1 MSDPYAG
8 IILAHYTNP
17 VGYGKPEAVLASATR
32 TNPLCGDVITWY
44 LAEGKQE
51 LFFESKGCMIAKA
64 SASIL
69 AELTRTTPQEEWAA
83 LLPLAEEML
92 QTDRMDFPAG
102 LIALTDLRRFPARSR
117 CVLLAWKA
125 LGDLLILSP

>member
-1 MSDPYAG
+1 MSDPYTG
-8 IILAHYTNP
+8 IILAHYTKP
-17 VGYGKPEAVLASATR
+17 VGYGKPTAVLKSATR
-32 TNPLCGDVITWY
+32 SNPLCGDEITWY

-69 AELTRTTPQEEWAA
+69 AELTRTTPQEKWTA

-92 QTDRMDFPAG
+92 KTDRMDFPTS
-102 LIALTDLRRFPARSR
+102 LMALTDLRRFPARAR

-125 LGDLLILSP
+125 LGDLLHPSP